1 MKQRRSRGFTLLEL
15 LMVMLLLGI
24 VMGMAGF
31 TFARDPQRMA
41 SQEANLFLQL
51 VQYARQQAVLER
63 QALGIRID
71 GQGYQLLRAF
81 EDDWVAAGKRRDI
94 GLGLRLRL
102 EIDGLPVPHA
112 LAGAA
117 PQLLMY
123 GSDEHTPFSLHFEAD
138 NVRLV
143 SVSSDGLNDPQF
155 EY

>member
-15 LMVMLLLGI
+15 LLVMLLLGI
-24 VMGMAGF
+24 VLGMAGF

-63 QALGIRID
+63 LALGIRID
-71 GQGYQLLRAF
+71 AEGYQLLRAT
-81 EDDWVAAGKRRDI
+81 EDSWEVAGRRRDI
-94 GLGLRLRL
+94 DQDLRL

-112 LAGAA
+112 LAGGA
-117 PQLLMY
+117 PQLVMY
-123 GSDEHTPFSLHFEAD
+123 GNDEHTPFSLHFEVD

-155 EY
+155 VH